1 MDHDPHTGLRKG
13 SVHTVSILLNCS
25 AAAPKLRFSTGRLGA
40 LMKNALHAAVA
51 VLASILLVF
60 GAVRGV
66 GWARKGSVGSRLT
79 ASALMLGVAWFM
91 PVVKI
96 KPPDQGVE
104 QAEENRDKTDDES
117 GAPPFG

>member
-1 MDHDPHTGLRKG
+1 MSYPAR
-13 SVHTVSILLNCS
+13 ILLNCP
-25 AAAPKLRFSTGRLGA
+25 AAAPNLALLIDRLGA

-51 VLASILLVF
+51 VLAFILLGF
-60 GAVRGV
+60 GAVRGI
-66 GWARKGSVGSRLT
+66 GWAKKGGVPSRLT